1 MPIENEQEEYTLYMF
16 EDHLPSTKCLSCAGK
31 DQECVVR
38 TWGRTCVACECC
50 LHSTCFLLDLKH
62 WEMFWEDNGKAMVLP
77 FGKHLYTY
85 EELQPHVPRAF
96 TILHRWYFNCERRHF
111 KQSLAGI
118 PDLGLLIALLK
129 TYKDTDRSTFYIQS
143 LIRACIGEVI
153 GNAHTLLA
161 SVANQTP
168 HFAEMTSMFL
178 SRKPSKACSNCAARG
193 CECTFDC
200 WAGGCRECQITL
212 NSRCDFA
219 SLFYWQTFIAED
231 DKATEAYLASH
242 IDYAREATL
251 ERYRALYPFVPKYF
265 EASRIVGSFK
275 TEAAYHNLLV
285 AVGPEITLKLFE
297 TALEAN
303 APRHLLRILSE
314 HIPEP
319 KEPATV
325 TTITFDSGSNP
336 NFPHLEPIEDEDGCY
351 PTNEEEY
358 VEPPEEYSCEWN
370 GRA

>member
-1 MPIENEQEEYTLYMF
+1 M
-16 EDHLPSTKCLSCAGK
+16 D
-31 DQECVVR
+31 
-38 TWGRTCVACECC
+38 GRINA
-50 LHSTCFLLDLKH
+50 
-62 WEMFWEDNGKAMVLP
+62 
-77 FGKHLYTY
+77 
-85 EELQPHVPRAF
+85 
-96 TILHRWYFNCERRHF
+96 
-111 KQSLAGI
+111 LA
-118 PDLGLLIALLK
+118 
-129 TYKDTDRSTFYIQS
+129 
-143 LIRACIGEVI
+143 
-153 GNAHTLLA
+153 GNAHILLA
-161 SVANQTP
+161 SVTNQTP

-200 WAGGCRECQITL
+200 WAGGCRERQITL

-219 SLFYWQTFIAED
+219 SLFYWQTFIAKD

-242 IDYAREATL
+242 IDYACEATL
-251 ERYRALYPFVPKYF
+251 ERYCALYPFVPKYF

-285 AVGPEITLKLFE
+285 VVGPEITLKLFE

-351 PTNEEEY
+351 PTDEEEY